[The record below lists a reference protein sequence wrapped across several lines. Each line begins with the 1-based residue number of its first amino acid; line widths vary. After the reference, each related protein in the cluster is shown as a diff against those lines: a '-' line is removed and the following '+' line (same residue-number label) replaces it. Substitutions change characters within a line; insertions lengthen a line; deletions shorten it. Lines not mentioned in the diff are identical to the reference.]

1 LHASKWDAW
10 TRQSAVAV
18 APAAVIAFAHSARVV
33 QTGSQGRLENNHG
46 RKNESGCPKVAVEG
60 RARATSE
67 VDADEVPHDPWS
79 VLSPLLHSTE
89 SSLDREVAAVDPGHR
104 RSRHLGTE
112 RAICAP
118 KPALMVSRRRAPI
131 RQDHVLGREL
141 SPTGDRQ
148 RSAAMH

>member
-1 LHASKWDAW
+1 
-10 TRQSAVAV
+10 VAV

-46 RKNESGCPKVAVEG
+46 RKNESGCPQAAVEG

-89 SSLDREVAAVDPGHR
+89 SSLDREVAAVDPGTGAAAT
-104 RSRHLGTE
+104 SAQNGQYALPNRH
-112 RAICAP
+112 
-118 KPALMVSRRRAPI
+118 
-131 RQDHVLGREL
+131 
-141 SPTGDRQ
+141 
-148 RSAAMH
+148 